1 MLAINISEVWPCIFG
16 KYTNIIAAQIHLQ
29 CVSIKPS
36 SQIKVTFSFQFQ
48 QVDPTRCLQKSP
60 LFRFLQ
66 LWNSLQLLGLASPV
80 HILKKWFPGP
90 LRTIFITMV
99 PFLISLNLFGPLK
112 SVQSRSEGHP
122 SDGAPLPNGFRP
134 LPNPRHCK
142 MLPLSTKSCLKSS
155 KLRPILNGQFCHAIS
170 KNIGLNVLR
179 SRQPSEI
186 LVFVILK
193 L

>member
-48 QVDPTRCLQKSP
+48 QVDPTQCLQKSP

-66 LWNSLQLLGLASPV
+66 LWNSLQLLGFASPV

-90 LRTIFITMV
+90 LRTIFIMMV
-99 PFLISLNLFGPLK
+99 PFLISQNLFGPLK

-122 SDGAPLPNGFRP
+122 FGGAPLPNGFRP
-134 LPNPRHCK
+134 FRNPRHWRYVVNCC
-142 MLPLSTKSCLKSS
+142 LILS
-155 KLRPILNGQFCHAIS
+155 IFC
-170 KNIGLNVLR
+170 
-179 SRQPSEI
+179 QSEQN
-186 LVFVILK
+186 FY
-193 L
+193 